1 MGGYVLWLC
10 GLETSSLSLSPD
22 DVLHC
27 PLNTSWFIP
36 NKSCSRLLSLT
47 FSKRSNSLEQ
57 HCLFSTDV
65 GGIPLN
71 EPLPGVAVRRP
82 YDIVQNS
89 SYETSVTTLE
99 NGLKVATEN
108 SFGQFSTVG
117 GKKDFFFI

>member
-1 MGGYVLWLC
+1 MATLQNRI
-10 GLETSSLSLSPD
+10 SR
-22 DVLHC
+22 
-27 PLNTSWFIP
+27 FIP
-36 NKSCSRLLSLT
+36 TKSCSRLLSFT
-47 FSKRSNSLEQ
+47 FSKRGNSLEQ
-57 HCLFSTDV
+57 RCLFSTDV

-71 EPLPGVAVRRP
+71 EPLPGVAVRQP

-117 GKKDFFFI
+117 GKKSFCFT